1 MITLILSVLVAP
13 LVVKAQA
20 RMPSPRVGV
29 LRHFRQV
36 DEPRFGHLEEFRHGL
51 RVLYLKTVLIATLY
65 HLGQLSEHEACVAL
79 GLTRRV
85 FEDLLARFGFSV
97 LADDQ
102 ATIDVE
108 LHV

>member
-1 MITLILSVLVAP
+1 MKVS
-13 LVVKAQA
+13 
-20 RMPSPRVGV
+20 
-29 LRHFRQV
+29 
-36 DEPRFGHLEEFRHGL
+36 LEFPDTASLTQFDHD
-51 RVLYLKTVLIATLY
+51 YLKAALIATLY

-79 GLTRRV
+79 GVTRRA
-85 FEDLLARFGFSV
+85 FEELLPRFGFSV